1 MRSDYKIHFEIHQ
14 NSMSCCNEENMEV
27 YGKTRSVGGFGDA
40 HIGLFSY
47 WSVNHVCLVLL

>member
-40 HIGLFSY
+40 HIGLFSC
-47 WSVNHVCLVLL
+47 WSVNHVCLVP